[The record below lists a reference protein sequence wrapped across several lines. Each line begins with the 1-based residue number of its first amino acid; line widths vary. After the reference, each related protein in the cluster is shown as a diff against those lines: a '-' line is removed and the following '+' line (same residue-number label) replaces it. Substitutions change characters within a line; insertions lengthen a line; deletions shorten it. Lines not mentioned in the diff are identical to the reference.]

1 MMKLWVGTAAILAAL
16 IAGSS
21 SLPAAAPHW
30 PRGATILTWIDPEDL
45 PSGGADLVAR
55 AMRTWTTV
63 ADGRFNL
70 QGTTVEQM
78 SGLRVHFIRYSFKFG
93 ETIPQVDPQSGDIV
107 RADVGITVNSQGDD
121 LDRRIVTYLT
131 ALHEIGHALGLPHRD
146 EFSSIMYSFR
156 LPNDSERYFGGY
168 RALLRSANDIGTTA
182 APGLSAQDVVA
193 LRTLYDR

>member
-1 MMKLWVGTAAILAAL
+1 MKLWIATAALVAAL
-16 IAGSS
+16 VAGSG
-21 SLPAAAPHW
+21 SLSAITPHW
-30 PRGATILTWIDPEDL
+30 PRGATILTWVDPEDA
-45 PSGGADLVAR
+45 PAGGADLVAR
-55 AMRTWTTV
+55 AMRTWTSA
-63 ADGRFNL
+63 ADGRFTL
-70 QGTTVEQM
+70 QSTTVENR

-107 RADVGITVNSQGDD
+107 RADVGITVNSQGDA

-168 RALLRSANDIGTTA
+168 RALLRSADDVGSSA
-182 APGLSAQDVVA
+182 ASGLSESDVTA
-193 LRTLYDR
+193 IRALYDR